1 MIDKE
6 NWKDAAQS
14 FEGSLMILRKDKNG
28 WVIGFSVHPDEAP
41 RALLEARLGT
51 RFRTVLFQIGD
62 DELPVVPDAV
72 RSAKRAVA
80 LAGELCRK
88 ESFQTFLLGPSDS
101 PELREE
107 EAKVHLREELGIE
120 SRSHLLTNESALEQ
134 FDDMLLRYRAMAFEG
149 EEYDF

>member
-1 MIDKE
+1 MPTKIFSMTGEFPHRTTGD
-6 NWKDAAQS
+6 
-14 FEGSLMILRKDKNG
+14 EGHDRQGK
-28 WVIGFSVHPDEAP
+28 
-41 RALLEARLGT
+41 LEGRGAK
-51 RFRTVLFQIGD
+51 FRGIVDDPQEGLFQIGD

>member
-41 RALLEARLGT
+41 HALLEARLGT

-62 DELPVVPDAV
+62 DELPVVPDSV
-72 RSAKRAVA
+72 RPAKKAVA

-88 ESFQTFLLGPSDS
+88 ESFQTFLLGPSES

-107 EAKVHLREELGIE
+107 EAKVRLRKELGIE
-120 SRSHLLTNESALEQ
+120 SRSALLTNEYAREQ
-134 FDDMLLRYRAMAFEG
+134 FDEMLTKYRAVSFEG